1 MIESQKS
8 KKPIPP
14 LPGELRFDL
23 PRRLPDDPDL
33 SPSLAVGPPLR
44 GRGWPDQG
52 VTCGAARGAHGPP
65 ADTAARQ
72 DTALRPFPGR
82 LNHFTLDRSPRL
94 IVPLDRRNPAAAFD
108 LTPNKNSPVETRRS
122 PHDRTLQKTAP
133 NRGTGE

>member
-14 LPGELRFDL
+14 LLGELRFDL

-65 ADTAARQ
+65 ADTAR
-72 DTALRPFPGR
+72 G
-82 LNHFTLDRSPRL
+82 
-94 IVPLDRRNPAAAFD
+94 
-108 LTPNKNSPVETRRS
+108 KTRRCAHSRVGSITS
-122 PHDRTLQKTAP
+122 PLIEVRV
-133 NRGTGE
+133 